1 MKPLVEVQNLSKLY
15 RLGSI
20 GATSVRDTFERIAS
34 RFRRSAAPQVEHK
47 EQSGR
52 IPPDRQGPEP
62 DTFWAIKDISFS
74 AKAGEVVGIV
84 GRNGAGKSTL
94 LKILSRI
101 TEPTSGR
108 AILHGRL
115 ASLLEV
121 GTGFHPDLTGRENV
135 FLNGTILGMK
145 RWEISAKF
153 DEIVAFA
160 EIEQFIDTP
169 VKHYS
174 SGMFVRLAF
183 AVAAHLEPEI
193 LFIDEVL
200 AVGDAGFQKK
210 CLGKMGEVAAKDGRT
225 VFFVSHNM
233 GAIRA
238 LCEHAILIENG
249 RATMDG
255 PPAEIISRYL
265 ASTVP
270 DEISGELDWRGRD
283 DGPACEEI
291 ALTRLRLTD
300 RDGIVR
306 TTFEAD
312 QPVSVEITYRVKRRV
327 RGVRFDVQLT
337 TQEGEMAFIA
347 TDHLFQRDVHEPGLF
362 QTTCVIPGGLLNR
375 RSYSIGVQCDI
386 PGERYLLPMH
396 HYLAILIAG
405 AGNQS
410 SSFPEPW
417 PGVVCPRIQWNV
429 RALSADLVPA

>member
-1 MKPLVEVQNLSKLY
+1 MKPRVEVESLSKLY

-20 GATSVRDTFERIAS
+20 GATSLRDSLERLTS
-34 RFRRSAAPQVEHK
+34 RFRRRGVAGSQQKEKPTAP
-47 EQSGR
+47 SG
-52 IPPDRQGPEP
+52 RQGPTQ
-62 DTFWAIKDISFS
+62 DTFWAIRDISFS

-108 AILHGRL
+108 AILRGRL

-145 RWEISAKF
+145 RWEVAAKF

-210 CLGKMGEVAAKDGRT
+210 CLGKMGEVASNQGRT

-233 GAIRA
+233 SAVRA

-249 RATMDG
+249 QVTMDG
-255 PPAEIISRYL
+255 QPAEIISRYL
-265 ASTVP
+265 AATVP
-270 DEISGELDWRGRD
+270 DETAGELDWSERD
-283 DGPACEEI
+283 DAPSCDDIEY
-291 ALTRLRLTD
+291 TRLRLLD
-300 RDGIVR
+300 RDGTVR

-312 QPVSVEITYRVKRRV
+312 QPVSVEINYRVKRRL
-327 RGVRFDVQLT
+327 RGVRFEIGLT
-337 TQEGEMAFIA
+337 TQEGELAFIA
-347 TDHLFQRDVHEPGLF
+347 TDHHFQNDIHEPGLY
-362 QTTCVIPGGLLNR
+362 QTKCTVPGGLLNR
-375 RSYSIGVQCDI
+375 RGYAVGVQCDI
-386 PGERYLLPMH
+386 PGERFLIHMRNLLS
-396 HYLAILIAG
+396 LVISG

-410 SSFPEPW
+410 SSFPESW
-417 PGVVCPRIQWNV
+417 PGVVCPRIRWEV
-429 RALSADLVPA
+429 RTLSEDPVPA

>member
-1 MKPLVEVQNLSKLY
+1 MKPRVEVESLSKLY

-20 GATSVRDTFERIAS
+20 GTTSLRDSLERLTA
-34 RFRRSAAPQVEHK
+34 RFRRRGVASAQKK
-47 EQSGR
+47 EMPPTPSG
-52 IPPDRQGPEP
+52 RQGPTP
-62 DTFWAIKDISFS
+62 DTFWAIRDISFS

-108 AILHGRL
+108 AILRGRL

-145 RWEISAKF
+145 RWEIAAKF
-153 DEIVAFA
+153 DEIIAFA

-210 CLGKMGEVAAKDGRT
+210 CLGKMGEVANKHGRT

-233 GAIRA
+233 GAVRA

-249 RATMDG
+249 QVTMDG
-255 PPAEIISRYL
+255 QPAEIISRYL

-270 DEISGELDWRGRD
+270 DEIAGELDWSNRSDAPTCD
-283 DGPACEEI
+283 DVEY
-291 ALTRLRLTD
+291 TRLRLLDQNGT
-300 RDGIVR
+300 VR

-312 QPVSVEITYRVKRRV
+312 QPISIEINYRVKRRL
-327 RGVRFDVQLT
+327 RGVRFDVAFT
-337 TQEGEMAFIA
+337 TQEGEVAFVA
-347 TDHLFQRDVHEPGLF
+347 TDHQFQNDIHKPGLY
-362 QTTCVIPGGLLNR
+362 QTKCIVPGGLLNR
-375 RSYSIGVQCDI
+375 RGYAVGVQCDI
-386 PGERYLLPMH
+386 PGERF
-396 HYLAILIAG
+396 LIHMRNFLSLVISG
-405 AGNQS
+405 VGNQS

-417 PGVVCPRIQWNV
+417 PGVVCPRIHWEV
-429 RALSADLVPA
+429 RTLSEEPVPA